1 MVAYNGT
8 KSWATALEAYE
19 DFGPLHQFRLVGEQS
34 QHLYGVVDH
43 TTKLLNIED
52 GVGFGLTKG
61 SPRLTLKRLLSRDLN

>member
-19 DFGPLHQFRLVGEQS
+19 DFGPLHQFCPVGEQS
-34 QHLYGVVDH
+34 HQVYGVVDH
-43 TTKLLNIED
+43 TTKLLNIEA

-61 SPRLTLKRLLSRDLN
+61 SDRLTLKLLLSRDLN